1 MNETAKRDFGKM
13 YREFEKKYNPYPVQM
28 SREEAFR
35 HAKIDG
41 LITDEEYNQARIYF
55 GNLWHYVGD

>member
-1 MNETAKRDFGKM
+1 MKHEWTRDYGKM
-13 YREFEKKYNPYPVQM
+13 YWEFEKKYNPYPVQM

-35 HAKIDG
+35 HAKEDG
-41 LITDEEYNQARIYF
+41 LITEYEYCEARAYF